1 MTDILV
7 FLVAGV
13 ALVLIVEAV
22 AEKTSL
28 PAAALLT
35 VAGLVYA
42 VLPGTNIELDPHV
55 ILTFI
60 LPPLL
65 YSAALN
71 SSLLAIRKNLRPVVS
86 LSVFLVLVTAL
97 LVGIGVHLVVP
108 SITLAAGIA
117 LGAAVAPPDPVAAL
131 AIGRRAKL
139 PPRLITLI
147 EGEGLLNDATALT
160 TFTVAVAAAVSGG
173 FSAPAFALK
182 FLVASAGGVAVG
194 IIIALVVRLL
204 RSRVTEPLVVN
215 SISLVTPFAA
225 YLVGEEVHVSGVLA
239 VVVAGLVVG
248 HDSPRF
254 SSGPSRLQSTAVW
267 RLIDFLLEGFVFLL
281 IGQQLPTVLDGLNSY
296 STSTIVAAV
305 AISLVIVL
313 LFRPLWLSV
322 TQLLP
327 RRLHTRLGGGGG
339 LDDGRLNGREVVI
352 LTWAGT
358 RGVITLAAIFS
369 LPLTVD
375 GGLPFPGRDLLQL
388 CAYVVVLVTLVGQ
401 GLIFAPVVRATGLRA
416 DAASEAAARNEV
428 RLAAARAGLDRLVQL
443 EEGGAVGQDAAHALR
458 LNLEHRV
465 ERYQHRLD
473 VLGDAENGEIPTSPQ
488 YESALGARRAVI
500 EAQREELLRRRDAGQ
515 LTDAGLR
522 ILERELDLEEI
533 TLPRRDEP

>member
-1 MTDILV
+1 MTHILV

-13 ALVLIVEAV
+13 AVVLLVELIAHRS
-22 AEKTSL
+22 KL

-35 VAGLVYA
+35 VAGLIYA
-42 VLPGTNIELDPHV
+42 LLPGRNIELDPHV

-71 SSLLAIRKNLRPVVS
+71 SSLLAIRQNLRPVVS
-86 LSVFLVLVTAL
+86 LSVFLVLLTAF
-97 LVGIGVHLVVP
+97 LVGLGVHLIIP

-131 AIGRRAKL
+131 AIGRRAGL

-160 TFTVAVAAAVSGG
+160 TFTVAVAAVNGG
-173 FSAPAFALK
+173 FSAAGFGLD
-182 FLVASAGGVAVG
+182 FLLAAAGGLAVG
-194 IIIALVVRLL
+194 ILIALAVRLL
-204 RSRVTEPLVVN
+204 RSRLDEPLIVN

-225 YLVGEEVHVSGVLA
+225 YLVAEEIHVSGVLA
-239 VVVAGLVVG
+239 VVVAGLIVG

-281 IGQQLPTVLDGLNSY
+281 IGQQLPTVLGAVVM
-296 STSTIVAAV
+296 TVAV
-305 AISLVIVL
+305 VL
-313 LFRPLWLSV
+313 LLRPIWLTV

-327 RRLHTRLGGGGG
+327 RRLHTRLGGGAG
-339 LDDGRLNGREVVI
+339 LGDGRLSGREVAI
-352 LTWAGT
+352 MSWSGT

-369 LPLTVD
+369 LPLTMD
-375 GGLPFPGRDLLQL
+375 NGLPFPGRALLQF
-388 CAYVVVLVTLVGQ
+388 CSYVVVLVTLVGQ
-401 GLIFAPVVRATGLRA
+401 GVTFAPIVRATGLRA
-416 DAASEAAARNEV
+416 DAAGEALERNEV
-428 RLAAARAGLDRLVQL
+428 RIAAAQAGLHRLAQLQEEGVVGEEAARAM
-443 EEGGAVGQDAAHALR
+443 R

-465 ERYQHRLD
+465 DRYQHRVDL
-473 VLGDAENGEIPTSPQ
+473 LGDAENGEIPTSPS
-488 YESALGARRAVI
+488 YEAALVARRAVI
-500 EAQREELLRRRDAGQ
+500 DAQREELLHRRDTGQ

-522 ILERELDLEEI
+522 VLERELDLEEI
-533 TLPRRDEP
+533 TLPRRDER

>member
-1 MTDILV
+1 MNHILV

-13 ALVLIVEAV
+13 ALVLAVEVV
-22 AEKTSL
+22 AEKTKL

-35 VAGLVYA
+35 VVGLIYA
-42 VLPGTNIELDPHV
+42 LLPGTNLVLDPHV

-86 LSVFLVLVTAL
+86 LSVFLVLCTAV
-97 LVGIGVHLVVP
+97 LVGVGVHLLLP

-131 AIGRRAKL
+131 AIGRRAGL

-160 TFTVAVAAAVSGG
+160 TFTVAVAAAVSGD
-173 FSAPAFALK
+173 FSTPAFVGK
-182 FLVASAGGVAVG
+182 FLVSAAGGLAVG
-194 IIIALVVRLL
+194 IVVALAVRVL
-204 RSRVTEPLVVN
+204 RSRITEPLLVN

-225 YLVGEEVHVSGVLA
+225 YLVGEEIHVSGVLA
-239 VVVAGLVVG
+239 VVVAGLIVG

-281 IGQQLPTVLDGLNSY
+281 IGQQLPTVLNGLGSY
-296 STSTIVAAV
+296 STATIVGAV
-305 AISLVIVL
+305 GITLAIVL
-313 LFRPLWLSV
+313 LFRPLWLTV

-339 LDDGRLNGREVVI
+339 LGDGRLSGREVVI
-352 LTWAGT
+352 MSWSGT

-369 LPLTVD
+369 LPLTID
-375 GGLPFPGRDLLQL
+375 GGLPFPGRDLLQF
-388 CAYVVVLVTLVGQ
+388 CSYVVVLVTLVGQ
-401 GLIFAPVVRATGLRA
+401 GVTFAPVVRATGVRA
-416 DAASEAAARNEV
+416 DAAGEALERNEV
-428 RLAAARAGLDRLVQL
+428 RIAAAQAGLDRLAEL
-443 EEGGAVGQDAAHALR
+443 EEHGAAAPAAVHALR
-458 LNLEHRV
+458 TNLEHRID
-465 ERYQHRLD
+465 RYQHRLD
-473 VLGDAENGEIPTSPQ
+473 ILNDAENGEIPTSPSYQ
-488 YESALGARRAVI
+488 AALGARRAVLD
-500 EAQREELLRRRDAGQ
+500 AQREELLRRRDAGQ

-522 ILERELDLEEI
+522 ILEREIDLEEI
-533 TLPRRDEP
+533 TLPPRDER

>member
-1 MTDILV
+1 MTHILV

-13 ALVLIVEAV
+13 ALVLLVELV
-22 AEKTSL
+22 AHRTKL

-42 VLPGTNIELDPHV
+42 LLPGTNIELDPHV

-71 SSLLAIRKNLRPVVS
+71 SSLLAIRQNLRPVVS
-86 LSVFLVLVTAL
+86 LSVFLVLLTAF
-97 LVGIGVHLVVP
+97 LVGLGVHLIIP

-131 AIGRRAKL
+131 AIGRRAGL

-160 TFTVAVAAAVSGG
+160 TFTVAVAAVNGG
-173 FSAPAFALK
+173 FSAAGFGLD
-182 FLVASAGGVAVG
+182 FLVAAAGGLAVG
-194 IIIALVVRLL
+194 ILIALAVRLL
-204 RSRVTEPLVVN
+204 RSRLDEPLIVN

-225 YLVGEEVHVSGVLA
+225 YLVAEEIHVSGVLA
-239 VVVAGLVVG
+239 VVVAGLIVG

-281 IGQQLPTVLDGLNSY
+281 IGQQLPTVLEGLNEY
-296 STSTIVAAV
+296 SAGTIVGAV
-305 AISLVIVL
+305 VMTVAIVL
-313 LFRPLWLSV
+313 LLRPIWLTV

-339 LDDGRLNGREVVI
+339 LGDGRLSGREVAI
-352 LTWAGT
+352 MSWSGT

-369 LPLTVD
+369 LPLTMD
-375 GGLPFPGRDLLQL
+375 NGLPFPGRALLQF
-388 CAYVVVLVTLVGQ
+388 CSYVVVLVTLVGQ
-401 GLIFAPVVRATGLRA
+401 GVTFAPIVRATGLRA
-416 DAASEAAARNEV
+416 DAAGEALERNEV
-428 RLAAARAGLDRLVQL
+428 RIAAAQAGLRRLAQLEEEGVVGEDAARAM
-443 EEGGAVGQDAAHALR
+443 R

-465 ERYQHRLD
+465 DRYQHRLD
-473 VLGDAENGEIPTSPQ
+473 LLGDAENGEIPTSLS
-488 YESALGARRAVI
+488 YEAALVARRAVI
-500 EAQREELLRRRDAGQ
+500 DAQREELLHRRDTGQ

-522 ILERELDLEEI
+522 VLERELDLEEI
-533 TLPRRDEP
+533 TLPRRDER

>member
-1 MTDILV
+1 MTHILV

-13 ALVLIVEAV
+13 ALVLLVELV
-22 AEKTSL
+22 AHRTKL

-42 VLPGTNIELDPHV
+42 LLPGTNIELDPHV

-71 SSLLAIRKNLRPVVS
+71 SSLLAIRQNLRPVVS
-86 LSVFLVLVTAL
+86 LSVFLVLLTAF
-97 LVGIGVHLVVP
+97 LVGLGVHLIIP

-131 AIGRRAKL
+131 AIGRKAGL

-160 TFTVAVAAAVSGG
+160 TFTVAVAAVSGG
-173 FSAPAFALK
+173 FSAVGFGLD
-182 FLVASAGGVAVG
+182 FLVAAAGGLAVG
-194 IIIALVVRLL
+194 ILVALAVRLL
-204 RSRVTEPLVVN
+204 RSRLDEPLIVN

-225 YLVGEEVHVSGVLA
+225 YLVAEEIHVSGVLA
-239 VVVAGLVVG
+239 VVVAGLIVG

-281 IGQQLPTVLDGLNSY
+281 IGQQLPTVLEGLDEY
-296 STSTIVAAV
+296 STGTIVGAV
-305 AISLVIVL
+305 VMTVGIVL
-313 LFRPLWLSV
+313 LLRPIWLTV

-339 LDDGRLNGREVVI
+339 WGDGRLSGREVAI
-352 LTWAGT
+352 MSWSGT

-369 LPLTVD
+369 LPITLD
-375 GGLPFPGRDLLQL
+375 DGLPFPGRALLQF
-388 CAYVVVLVTLVGQ
+388 CSYVVVLVTLVGQ
-401 GLIFAPVVRATGLRA
+401 GVTFAPIVRATGLRA
-416 DAASEAAARNEV
+416 DAAGEALERNEV
-428 RLAAARAGLDRLVQL
+428 RIAAAQAGLHRLAQLQEEGVVGEEAARAM
-443 EEGGAVGQDAAHALR
+443 R

-473 VLGDAENGEIPTSPQ
+473 LLVDAENGEIPTSPS
-488 YESALGARRAVI
+488 YEAALVARRAVLD
-500 EAQREELLRRRDAGQ
+500 AQREELLHRRDTGQ

-522 ILERELDLEEI
+522 VLERELDLEEI
-533 TLPRRDEP
+533 TLPRRDER